1 MRDNNWQKLVR
12 TRRAVKQFWRVRKC
26 LNILSLIVSIDS
38 CHLETPLRREQI
50 SVQGCGGSGRW
61 VALLCKV
68 WRLWRD
74 EQLTHEL
81 FLQIF
86 AESCAGP
93 GRRCWV
99 CGVWAAP
106 LPNVK
111 IIISLMSSVFS
122 PASRQDY
129 YGPSLQTTVTQLA
142 YTNRKLF

>member
-1 MRDNNWQKLVR
+1 MKGQEMFEHFIIDIVNRLLPSRNA
-12 TRRAVKQFWRVRKC
+12 TE
-26 LNILSLIVSIDS
+26 LSG
-38 CHLETPLRREQI
+38 EQI

-74 EQLTHEL
+74 EQLTDEL

-99 CGVWAAP
+99 CGV
-106 LPNVK
+106 
-111 IIISLMSSVFS
+111 
-122 PASRQDY
+122 
-129 YGPSLQTTVTQLA
+129 
-142 YTNRKLF
+142 